1 MRFSGQGMM
10 SHTASTTISRYFTKS
25 RGKALSIGWFGLSVA
40 EFILPVTIIYLLTIY
55 KWQNIW
61 IFISLLVLVF
71 LPIASYFLIKGVL
84 WCGMLRGQ
92 ILGLDEA
99 TRKT

>member
-1 MRFSGQGMM
+1 MANTSEGPHPCGPSGNVCGETFLLLELYI
-10 SHTASTTISRYFTKS
+10 HL
-25 RGKALSIGWFGLSVA
+25 LSIAS
-40 EFILPVTIIYLLTIY
+40 ILT
-55 KWQNIW
+55 
-61 IFISLLVLVF
+61 
-71 LPIASYFLIKGVL
+71 ASYFLIKGVL